1 MSDPI
6 EIAID
11 LPIPT
16 STNRLYER
24 TRKGGVRRSA
34 AYVAWLEEADAT
46 VMATRQYPRRK
57 IQGAFEFE
65 LLLSADHRGDGD
77 NFCKAALDW
86 LQSRDVIRNDSD
98 CRRGS
103 WAWVS
108 PEQAPCGARVILRSI
123 HDVTLDRVRL

>member
-1 MSDPI
+1 VSEPV
-6 EIAID
+6 EIVID

-34 AYVAWLEEADAT
+34 AYVAWLEAADAT
-46 VMATRQYPRRK
+46 VMATRQYPKRK

-65 LLLSADHRGDGD
+65 LLLCADHRGDGD
-77 NFCKAALDW
+77 NYCKAALDW
-86 LQSRDVIRNDSD
+86 LQSRDVVRDDSD

-103 WAWVS
+103 WRWVS
-108 PEQAPCGARVILRSI
+108 PEQAPQGCRVIIKGLPG
-123 HDVTLDRVRL
+123 